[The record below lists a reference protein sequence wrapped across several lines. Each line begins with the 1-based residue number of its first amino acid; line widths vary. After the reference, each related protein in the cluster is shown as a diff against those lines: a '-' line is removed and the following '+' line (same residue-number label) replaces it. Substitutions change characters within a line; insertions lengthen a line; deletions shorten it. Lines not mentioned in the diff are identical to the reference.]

1 MKSYSAI
8 IQMKVTEQYFIV
20 ALFITLHKVVL
31 TFESVDETLKCDH
44 SNESCFLEHRFL
56 VLLFIVLYK
65 LVLYFRL
72 SLQVKTTRGCDH
84 SFENC

>member
-1 MKSYSAI
+1 MRSYSAI

-65 LVLYFRL
+65 VGSVL
-72 SLQVKTTRGCDH
+72 SVKSAG
-84 SFENC
+84 